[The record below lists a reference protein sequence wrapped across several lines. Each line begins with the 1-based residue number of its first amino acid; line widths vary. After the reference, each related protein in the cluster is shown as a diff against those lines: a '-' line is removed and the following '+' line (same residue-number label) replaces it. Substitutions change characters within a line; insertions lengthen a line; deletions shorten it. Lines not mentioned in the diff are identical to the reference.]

1 MAQDVAVKRIV
12 ARGKGGKAQLDVV
25 FVHGLGG
32 DSEGTWRASATEY
45 WPQRVADDYLDVQ
58 VWTVAYP
65 AKQGQLLTLGGMDQP
80 GTAGLSVLITE
91 KLRTNRIGDRPCIFV
106 CHSLGG
112 LVVKR
117 ILLDAWTASGAD
129 QTRFKHQAV
138 KAVMFCGTPHRGSAI
153 ASALKGVEWV
163 KSVALR
169 NLLPYVGWLGFPVD
183 KKAGELAANSILTT
197 SDLISELEKNNVGL
211 QHLNEDF
218 GAYFRDR
225 LADGFIVKV
234 YAETENLKVGGVPTT
249 TMVVSAESANP
260 NLRFDS
266 GAVVQVLPV
275 PGVDHSEL
283 VKPTRAEDW
292 VVEGLSDLIRR
303 VGQENY
309 AFDLPEGIQQR
320 VAMLLHAELRRWE
333 GLAKLPCFRSF
344 STPGDEDELVRFKVA
359 RALASLEGESLIR
372 QLSALKQGFSE
383 VSPADDYATQKH
395 RGLTGIGCTLLLA
408 YMATE
413 VASNA
418 SELKGRVEGED
429 KDKVELHRVTV
440 PALEDPEHLDI
451 LVEVLHATIRGWPV
465 CLRLSESRD
474 CLMPASR
481 VLQSAAQA
489 AGSWHVEDHVL
500 HLADRILAAKTL
512 TVDELAWPKEPEM
525 KKAAGSEQQR
535 RLKLREAARLLQS
548 WVDDRC
554 GLVIHAL
561 EPSSPYSGTSL
572 QARLSQAFGEL
583 FLLIL
588 PSPNPASDALLDK
601 LSDIKIAAQQF
612 LLEAERTRP

>member
-32 DSEGTWRASATEY
+32 DSDDTWRASATEY
-45 WPQRVADDYLDVQ
+45 WPQRVADDHLNVR
-58 VWTVAYP
+58 VWTVSYP
-65 AKQGQLLTLGGMDQP
+65 AKQGQLLTLCGMDQP

-91 KLRTNRIGDRPCIFV
+91 KLRTNRIGNRPCIFV

-112 LVVKR
+112 LIVKR
-117 ILLDAWTASGAD
+117 ILLDARKASGAD
-129 QTRFKHQAV
+129 QTRFKHEAV

-153 ASALKGVEWV
+153 ASVLNGAEWV

-169 NLLPYVGWLGFPVD
+169 NLLPYVGWLGFAVD
-183 KKAGELAANSILTT
+183 KKAGELAASSILTT

-218 GAYFRDR
+218 GVYFRDR
-225 LADGFIVKV
+225 LADGFMVKV
-234 YAETENLKVGGVPTT
+234 YAETEKLKVKGVPT

-266 GAVVQVLPV
+266 SAVVQVLPV

-292 VVEGLSDLIRR
+292 VVEGLSDLIRK
-303 VGQENY
+303 VGQKNY

-333 GLAKLPCFRSF
+333 GLAKLPCFRSI

-359 RALASLEGESLIR
+359 RALASLEGEPLIR

-395 RGLTGIGCTLLLA
+395 RGLTRIGCTLLLA

-418 SELKGRVEGED
+418 SEVKGRDKDKD

-465 CLRLSESRD
+465 CLRLGESRKS
-474 CLMPASR
+474 LMSASR

-489 AGSWHVEDHVL
+489 TGSWRDEDHVL
-500 HLADRILAAKTL
+500 HLADRVLAAKTL

-525 KKAAGSEQQR
+525 TEAAGSEQQR

-561 EPSSPYSGTSL
+561 EPSSPYSGTTL

-583 FLLIL
+583 FVLVL
-588 PSPNPASDALLDK
+588 PSPDPASDALLDK